1 MARNDNTQ
9 AIRQFLGLRNV
20 VRPERQ
26 PLGALAEADNVFLD
40 DTGTVE
46 RRFGYAQSLPLSG
59 VTDAYGHKSFR
70 YAIVVANGS
79 IYRVDDA
86 LGQTLLGT
94 GYTDGVYQWAQVED
108 RIFFAGATEAGMILR
123 GQSLL
128 PLRWPDTP
136 PPVVTEVNGGLSA
149 GQYQFAQVYRHAE
162 TGMEGPAST
171 PFAVDVGED
180 CAFLIQS
187 DPPTGYEADIYV
199 TAADDTT
206 FRFLASGESV
216 FYNVAATQL
225 GAALDPEQ
233 LNASPLP
240 TAPINAI
247 EIHESSLYIA
257 IYDQSANTSFIW
269 PSAPYWYQ
277 LVNPDDDG
285 LAINGKV
292 LGMLSTPQ
300 GLLIGSDVGIWI
312 RTPDDGMVRLADYGV
327 VPGRP
332 FARNAEGDIAV
343 WTKRGLATV
352 TAEGFRN
359 RFEGKL
365 SVAPG
370 SSCSVALVDFDGSKQ
385 SIVLTDSGGTAF
397 NPY

>member
-1 MARNDNTQ
+1 MALNDNTQ

-26 PLGALAEADNVFLD
+26 PLGALAEADNVWLD

-46 RRFGYAQSLPLSG
+46 RRFGYAQSLALTN
-59 VTDAYGHKSFR
+59 VTDAYGHKNFR

-79 IYRVDDA
+79 VYRIDDA

-94 GYTDGVYQWAQVED
+94 GYTDETYQWTQSED

-123 GQSLL
+123 GQALL

-136 PPVVTEVNGGLSA
+136 PPDVTEIDGGLPQ
-149 GQYQFAQVYRHAE
+149 GQYQFVQVYRHAA
-162 TGMEGPAST
+162 TGIEGPASA
-171 PFAVDVGED
+171 PFVIDADDD
-180 CAFLIQS
+180 CAFLIES
-187 DPPTGYEADIYV
+187 DPPSGYEADIYV
-199 TAADDTT
+199 TAPDDTT
-206 FRFLASGESV
+206 FRLLGTGESV
-216 FYNVAATQL
+216 FYNVDATQL
-225 GAALDPEQ
+225 GAALDAEQ
-233 LNASPLP
+233 LNADPLP
-240 TAPINAI
+240 QGVTAI
-247 EIHESSLYIA
+247 EVHESSLYA
-257 IYDQSANTSFIW
+257 AVYDQPSNTSYVW
-269 PSAPYWYQ
+269 PSVPYWYQ
-277 LVNPDDDG
+277 LFNLDDDG
-285 LAINGKV
+285 QAVNGKV

-300 GLLIGSDVGIWI
+300 GLLIGSDVGIWL

-332 FARNAEGDIAV
+332 FARNTEGRIAV
-343 WTKRGLATV
+343 WTTRGVATI
-352 TAEGFRN
+352 TAEGFQN
-359 RFEGKL
+359 RFDGKL

-370 SSCSVALVDFDGSKQ
+370 SSCSVAMVDFDGSKQ

>member
-26 PLGALAEADNVFLD
+26 PFGALAEADNVWID

-46 RRFGYAQSLPLSG
+46 RRFGYTQALALSN

-79 IYRVDDA
+79 MYRIDDA
-86 LGQTLLGT
+86 LGQILLGS
-94 GYTDGVYQWAQVED
+94 GYTNETYQWAQVED
-108 RIFFAGATEAGMILR
+108 RIFFTGATEAGMILR
-123 GQSLL
+123 GQTIL
-128 PLRWPDTP
+128 PLRWPDTLSPNATETMGSLP
-136 PPVVTEVNGGLSA
+136 P
-149 GQYQFAQVYRHAE
+149 GQYQFVAVYRHAA
-162 TGMEGPAST
+162 TGIEGPASP
-171 PFAVDVGED
+171 PFVIDTDDD

-206 FRFLASGESV
+206 FRLLGTGSSII
-216 FYNVAATQL
+216 YNMPATKL
-225 GAALDPEQ
+225 GAALDAEQ
-233 LNASPLP
+233 LNADPLP
-240 TAPINAI
+240 QGVTAI
-247 EIHESSLYIA
+247 EVHESSLYA
-257 IYDQSANTSFIW
+257 VVYDQPSNTSYVW
-269 PSAPYWYQ
+269 PSVPYWYQ
-277 LVNPDDDG
+277 LFNLDDEGQAVNG
-285 LAINGKV
+285 RV

-300 GLLIGSDVGIWI
+300 GLLIGSDVGIWLM
-312 RTPDDGMVRLADYGV
+312 TPDDNMVRLADYGV

-332 FARNAEGDIAV
+332 FARNAEGRIAV
-343 WTKRGLATV
+343 WTTRGLATI
-352 TAEGFRN
+352 TPEGFQN
-359 RFEGKL
+359 RFDGKL